1 MASIDLNIID
11 RGIQG
16 TEWDAQETGIQAS
29 QLDKIKEQKT
39 DYSGA
44 LNSLPTPFARFFV
57 VKEAFRRIT
66 EDVRNQNVRHQ
77 DVRHQG
83 TSAGLAYTRLVSDC
97 LDVFELLFNKK
108 YHENQWGDDAKL
120 IIKEWN
126 AQQDMKELQN
136 NVPILYN
143 ALKASYDIDIKEKNL
158 FFIILEKEGKEI
170 LLATSSP
177 MTGFITPPDMDKYD
191 TIQNNT
197 PTVKLLGQNYDNLFI
212 SRKGKGYYFRDV
224 VLFEDRD
231 IDFKN
236 YMYQLFGGGNLDD
249 RYSVIR
255 DYIRQFDTDKD
266 IRNNYMLQLDD
277 IVTENNSFLVINGLK
292 LSFND
297 ETDINNFF
305 LPTLIRLPYR
315 INRGNF
321 NGITYEREP
330 NNRNYDYLIPLK
342 SEALAYLDQGLA
354 TCKCQIKPYS
364 VVVKFNYNNQE
375 YSKTY
380 NLEDD
385 VLNLAEEAHNLNIGL
400 FPNILSPIEAENN
413 YFKLALSVADLNK
426 EWHTLSIKDV
436 KLAFFKKNNS
446 GIFNEIAEVDPERAQ
461 NGALPAVVRSE
472 QGNGTNAI
480 ECSTKYY
487 ELFNTDFDAVE
498 LTIGEHKGFLLP
510 IWRKAQRTNES
521 YTYAI
526 DLGTSNTFISRTK
539 DNENNAPEM
548 FSMMDSMVSYL
559 HENVDNDQYSK
570 VANIEDSM
578 FEEARKMMQ
587 TEFVPPFID
596 SVDYKFPIRTAIC
609 KARDKSDKP
618 SLFDNH
624 NIAFF
629 YEKMMETSFQECLTD
644 IKWEENEEHIN
655 IFVKELLLI
664 IKCDILQRNGVL
676 NQTSIVWFRPLSFS
690 GNAKRIYDRTWK
702 NLPKDILFT
711 NNVTCYT
718 ESEAPYYFF
727 KKMDIVKNTDS
738 VTIIDIGGGSTDYVY
753 FSENKPVSASSVHF
767 GCDVLW
773 GNGHTDFD
781 NIRENGIYNKYID
794 KLDWGN
800 KDKLMELESEMKLN
814 KKCSTTDIINF
825 WLSNSKYNNII
836 DCLHNDYLPL
846 FVYHFT
852 AIIYYVANLYK
863 YKSFNAPR
871 TVVFSGNG
879 SRYIDNFITEDN
891 ALVEEIVTLIF
902 QKVFGEVEHIH
913 VVLPETRKES
923 TCYGGLYR
931 SKTDPEVPVTVY
943 HGINRDY
950 ENVGQMNN
958 DCKLKGELMESYD
971 IMNSLYNNVL
981 DLLKRKGVIDNNVNL
996 DSFKNEARKGY
1007 DENFSTHYRSVI
1019 KEKFADDDICNDS
1032 IFFIPVID
1040 KIFELSKLA
1049 Q

>member
-1 MASIDLNIID
+1 MASIDLNIIN
-11 RGIQG
+11 RGTQG
-16 TEWDAQETGIQAS
+16 TQWTAQNTGIQAS
-29 QLDKIKEQKT
+29 QLDKVKEQKT
-39 DYSGA
+39 DNSNA

-57 VKEAFRRIT
+57 AKEAFRRVA
-66 EDVRNQNVRHQ
+66 EEKRNRTN
-77 DVRHQG
+77 
-83 TSAGLAYTRLVSDC
+83 SAGMAYTRLVSDI
-97 LDVFELLFNKK
+97 LDVYELLFNLK
-108 YHENQWGDDAKL
+108 YHTNAWGDSTKL
-120 IIKEWN
+120 VIKEWGKTKY
-126 AQQDMKELQN
+126 MVELRN
-136 NVPILYN
+136 KVPILYN
-143 ALKASYDIDIKEKNL
+143 ALNAYYKDDIKEDVL
-158 FFIILEKEGKEI
+158 YFVVLEKNGKDF

-177 MTGFITPPDMDKYD
+177 MTGFVTPPDLDK
-191 TIQNNT
+191 TEIISNNT
-197 PTVKLLGQNYDNLFI
+197 PNIKMFGEQYQNLKI
-212 SRKGKGYYFRDV
+212 RRKNGKGYYFRDI
-224 VLFEDRD
+224 VLFDKRD
-231 IDFKN
+231 SDFKN
-236 YMYQLFGGGNLDD
+236 YMHELFCNANNLDS
-249 RYSVIR
+249 RYTVVR
-255 DYIRQFDTDKD
+255 DYLRLFDNDPE
-266 IRNNYMLQLDD
+266 
-277 IVTENNSFLVINGLK
+277 IVNDYKFKLGNIFTEYNTPLVINGLN
-292 LSFND
+292 LCQND
-297 ETDINNFF
+297 EVDINSFF
-305 LPTLIRLPYR
+305 EPSIIKLPYR
-315 INRGNF
+315 INRDNF
-321 NGITYEREP
+321 KAIKYEREP

-596 SVDYKFPIRTAIC
+596 GVDYKFPIRTAIC
-609 KARDKSDKP
+609 KARDKSDRP

-958 DCKLKGELMESYD
+958 DCKLKSELMESYD

>member
-1 MASIDLNIID
+1 MASIDLNIIN
-11 RGIQG
+11 RGTQG
-16 TEWDAQETGIQAS
+16 TKWTAQNTGIQAS
-29 QLDKIKEQKT
+29 QLDKVKEQKT
-39 DYSGA
+39 DNSNA

-57 VKEAFRRIT
+57 AKEAFRRVA
-66 EDVRNQNVRHQ
+66 EEKRNRTN
-77 DVRHQG
+77 
-83 TSAGLAYTRLVSDC
+83 SAGMAYTRLVSDI
-97 LDVFELLFNKK
+97 LDVYELLFNLK
-108 YHENQWGDDAKL
+108 YHTNAWGDSTKL
-120 IIKEWN
+120 VIKEW
-126 AQQDMKELQN
+126 DKTKYMVELRN
-136 NVPILYN
+136 KVPILYN
-143 ALKASYDIDIKEKNL
+143 ALNAYYKDDIKEDVL
-158 FFIILEKEGKEI
+158 YFVVLEKNGKDF

-177 MTGFITPPDMDKYD
+177 MTGFVTPPDLDK
-191 TIQNNT
+191 TEIISNNT
-197 PTVKLLGQNYDNLFI
+197 PNIKMFGEQYQNLKI
-212 SRKGKGYYFRDV
+212 RRKNGKGYYFRDI
-224 VLFEDRD
+224 VLFDKRD
-231 IDFKN
+231 SDFKN
-236 YMYQLFGGGNLDD
+236 YMHELFCNANNLDS
-249 RYSVIR
+249 RYTVVR
-255 DYIRQFDTDKD
+255 DYLRLFDNDPE
-266 IRNNYMLQLDD
+266 
-277 IVTENNSFLVINGLK
+277 IVNDYKFKLGNIFTEYNTPLVINGLN
-292 LSFND
+292 LCQND
-297 ETDINNFF
+297 EVDINSFF
-305 LPTLIRLPYR
+305 EPSIIKLPYR
-315 INRGNF
+315 INRDNF
-321 NGITYEREP
+321 KAIKYEREP

-472 QGNGTNAI
+472 QGNSTNAI

-596 SVDYKFPIRTAIC
+596 GVDYKFPIRTAIC

-773 GNGHTDFD
+773 GNGHKDFD

-958 DCKLKGELMESYD
+958 DCKLKSELMESYD

-1007 DENFSTHYRSVI
+1007 DENFDTHYRSVI